1 MIKMGLI
8 KLFNNPKTM
17 ATNTAVMVL
26 STLMPLNKKAAIST
40 ATDVIN
46 VFARKCFID
55 YLLLDV
61 KLYQDLLFKRIR

>member
-1 MIKMGLI
+1 MVMGMVRMIKTGLI
-8 KLFNNPKTM
+8 KLFNSPKTM

-26 STLMPLNKKAAIST
+26 STLTPLNTNAATST

-55 YLLLDV
+55 YLL
-61 KLYQDLLFKRIR
+61 FN